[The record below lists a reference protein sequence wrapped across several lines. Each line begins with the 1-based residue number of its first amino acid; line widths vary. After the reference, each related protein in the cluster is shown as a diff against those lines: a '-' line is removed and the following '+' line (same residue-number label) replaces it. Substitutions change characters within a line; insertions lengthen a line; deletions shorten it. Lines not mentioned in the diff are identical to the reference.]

1 MVAQLERTGIM
12 TLRFPVTWEEI
23 RVLAGAEIRRPAS
36 KESADLDAGLME
48 KPPDRVYDNRQLAR
62 AATTSTAVKCEC
74 PHHLSDLILALCHFE
89 ECSARCESLNRDDA
103 ALHAYLH
110 VTTSKARYLM
120 EQALQKVIEVEG
132 IDLDGWPSEE
142 P

>member
-1 MVAQLERTGIM
+1 M

-89 ECSARCESLNRDDA
+89 EYSARCESLNRDDA